1 MNVSRI
7 DLINRTIPKAFRGY
21 DCDEVDRLMQ
31 DMSDAL
37 AKATDERVTLTSR
50 AKELEKTLGEYKERE
65 KTLQE
70 ALITTRSIG
79 TDLRAAAQKEAQLIL
94 ETARIKAEGLL
105 QNANIRLARLMEEI
119 AGAEKNK
126 ARLEMKLRNTI
137 EEHLHLLDMEKEAGE
152 RMEKALQKNLAGLDG
167 PEKGA

>member
-1 MNVSRI
+1 
-7 DLINRTIPKAFRGY
+7 
-21 DCDEVDRLMQ
+21 MQ

-37 AKATDERVTLTSR
+37 AKSTDEKMAFASR
-50 AKELEKTLGEYKERE
+50 IKELETILAEYKERE

-70 ALITTRSIG
+70 ALITTRNMG
-79 TDLRAAAQKEAQLIL
+79 ADLRAAAQKEAQLIL

-137 EEHLHLLDMEKEAGE
+137 EEHVRLLDMEKEAGK
-152 RMEKALQKNLAGLDG
+152 RMEEALQKTLPGLVEPDR
-167 PEKGA
+167 GA